1 MIKHEVSLDLSG
13 ATKFKYV
20 GREVPLSSVQLQII
34 GGSRGGAP
42 GARSPICLA
51 S

>member
-1 MIKHEVSLDLSG
+1 MVIYQKIYLEEYIC
-13 ATKFKYV
+13 TKNNTA
-20 GREVPLSSVQLQII
+20 QLYSII

-42 GARSPICLA
+42 GARPPICLA